1 MVEESEGDPSSSK
14 NVKIL
19 FCTAYGKL
27 PLAIHL
33 DGKFKLL
40 RWLLKHQYE
49 ASSLFGDTVIS
60 ADSDVLKHVNKINEK
75 KIQEKKRIV
84 AEILWSGHWKKG
96 AAATLGEEQE
106 QVFSTMSRYG
116 SCTKHMSDAYKILV
130 ARLLK
135 ARKQAPI
142 HRQELQKLLKR
153 KWISEKDLPF
163 ILEELKIKAIESNNK
178 LASSNWALSYERGDL
193 EGTYL
198 HIKRIERRIA
208 LIVGSSKE
216 RIMMRKGLSV
226 AKTKVKLRIAQ
237 INEAI
242 KECHER
248 QKLGVSRENDRN
260 IETLAKITGN
270 DFHDGVF
277 PWQTDGIV
285 SRENFDIIDTWMLMM
300 RYDEEVIKRLEVDE
314 CSSSSSSD
322 ENDESPDGSSA
333 EEEVRDGASE

>member
-1 MVEESEGDPSSSK
+1 MP
-14 NVKIL
+14 IY
-19 FCTAYGKL
+19 F
-27 PLAIHL
+27 L
-33 DGKFKLL
+33 D
-40 RWLLKHQYE
+40 
-49 ASSLFGDTVIS
+49 
-60 ADSDVLKHVNKINEK
+60 
-75 KIQEKKRIV
+75 
-84 AEILWSGHWKKG
+84 
-96 AAATLGEEQE
+96 
-106 QVFSTMSRYG
+106 
-116 SCTKHMSDAYKILV
+116 
-130 ARLLK
+130 
-135 ARKQAPI
+135 
-142 HRQELQKLLKR
+142 
-153 KWISEKDLPF
+153 
-163 ILEELKIKAIESNNK
+163 K

-193 EGTYL
+193 E
-198 HIKRIERRIA
+198 
-208 LIVGSSKE
+208 GSSKE

-248 QKLGVSRENDRN
+248 KKFGVSRENDRN

-300 RYDEEVIKRLEVDE
+300 RYDEEVIKKRQLEKEIESLKLPAVSVCQDVCGRYFLLLRKVANFKEKIEKSRLEVDE